1 MRAGGIA
8 FAEGMAMWGQWQ
20 VAEEISDAS
29 ALAGGLLARI
39 PGQCLLY
46 KLQAVASLV
55 RSLLV
60 T

>member
-1 MRAGGIA
+1 MGT
-8 FAEGMAMWGQWQ
+8 MALWQ
-20 VAEEISDAS
+20 VAEEISNAS